1 VQLEVAIVPAFHYAY
16 LEAMVKVFSDCTTR
30 AVNKFDAALLEA
42 EKRQLDYVEAD
53 VEQEYSSLALDV
65 IGLSVFNYDFECVD
79 KMSPVIQ
86 VGFSSWRSYS
96 TRIIHIIIFNVV
108 LASSL
113 ERVHD

>member
-1 VQLEVAIVPAFHYAY
+1 MQLEVAIVPAFHSAY

-42 EKRQLDYVEAD
+42 EKKQSDYVEAD

-65 IGLSVFNYDFECVD
+65 IGLSVFNYDFECIN

-86 VGFSSWRSYS
+86 VGFSPCNLYS
-96 TRIIHIIIFNVV
+96 TSIVQIIIFNAV
-108 LASSL
+108 LATQKV
-113 ERVHD
+113 E